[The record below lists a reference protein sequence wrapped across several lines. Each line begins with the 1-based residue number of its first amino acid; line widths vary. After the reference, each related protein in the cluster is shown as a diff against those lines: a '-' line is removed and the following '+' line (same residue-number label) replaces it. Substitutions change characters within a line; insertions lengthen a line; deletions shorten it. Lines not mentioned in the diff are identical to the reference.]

1 MSVWQ
6 ILGLVFVAGGLGGLV
21 NSLISDKGLTL
32 PHAISKGD
40 GTSILVPGFI
50 GNMLIGSLAGSVSW
64 LLYGPL
70 NQVSIDA
77 VSSIDLTVLGG
88 AVLVGM
94 SGSGW
99 FTNAISKNVLTAAAA
114 QAAAAPATPAVS
126 QQMLQ
131 STPVEILNLAR
142 QINAP
147 TPSTTSTETPISTQK
162 ASVTS

>member
-21 NSLISDKGLTL
+21 NSLISDKGLAL
-32 PHAISKGD
+32 PHTVSKGD

-50 GNMLIGSLAGSVSW
+50 GNMLIGSLAASVSW

-70 NQVSIDA
+70 NQVSIAA
-77 VSSIDLTVLGG
+77 VSTITLAVLGG

-99 FTNAISKNVLTAAAA
+99 FANAISKNVLTAAAS
-114 QAAAAPATPAVS
+114 QAAAAPAAPAVS

-142 QINAP
+142 QMNEATSSITSAE
-147 TPSTTSTETPISTQK
+147 TPTSTKTSVIS
-162 ASVTS
+162 